1 MDESLK
7 ALLLLNSVSASNAAN
22 WRKFIRARRPSAL
35 WQEPYGQ
42 INDLEISET
51 AHDKIMVN
59 FNTAWAE
66 REYENC
72 LNRGVK
78 IIACTDAEYPRS
90 LNDLGDP
97 PLLLYWHGVAESLP
111 RVNIS
116 VVGTRRAT
124 PYGRKTAQMIGA
136 ACADRGS
143 GVISGGASGIDSAA
157 HSGACGRGG
166 PTFAVFGT
174 GVDRCYP
181 GSNRALFDEIKQK
194 GALISEYPL
203 GANGE
208 PWHFPRRNRIVAA
221 LSSRLVVVEAPKK
234 SGAMITAR
242 QALELGRE
250 VWAVPGRIDEEI
262 AGGSNSLIYDGA
274 YPFVDMETFFSA
286 ERGQAS
292 LFAVPRAAAATGAKP
307 EKLTENESLI
317 ISELRQ
323 QGEKTVD
330 NISLAVKMSA
340 ADVMKVVAI
349 LSAKGLIYSSGPG
362 RFSAKI

>member
-7 ALLLLNSVSASNAAN
+7 ALLLLNSAGDGNAAC
-22 WRKFIRARRPSAL
+22 WRKFLRSRPASAL
-35 WQEPYGQ
+35 WQEHYEQ
-42 INDLEISET
+42 IKDIGISET
-51 AHDKIMVN
+51 AHNKIMAN
-59 FNTAWAE
+59 FNSAWAE
-66 REYENC
+66 REYESC
-72 LNRGVK
+72 LNKGIR
-78 IIACTDAEYPRS
+78 IIACTEADYPKA

-97 PLLLYWHGVAESLP
+97 PLLLYWHGAAETLP
-111 RVNIS
+111 PGNIA
-116 VVGTRRAT
+116 VIGTRRASA
-124 PYGRKTAQMIGA
+124 YGRKTARIIGEM
-136 ACADRGS
+136 CAEKGL
-143 GVISGGASGIDSAA
+143 GVISGGASGIDGAA
-157 HSGACGRGG
+157 HTGSCERGG

-174 GVDRCYP
+174 GVDRYYP
-181 GSNRALFDEIKQK
+181 SSHAALFEEIRRN

-203 GANGE
+203 GASGE

-242 QALELGRE
+242 HALELGRE

-262 AGGSNSLIYDGA
+262 SWGSNRLIFDGA
-274 YPFVDMETFFSA
+274 FPFVDMETFFSV

-292 LFAVPRAAAATGAKP
+292 LFSGKEAAAPAAKP
-307 EKLTENESLI
+307 EKLTESESLI
-317 ISELRQ
+317 IDELRR

-340 ADVMKVVAI
+340 ADVMKNVAI